1 MVASAPHFFSY
12 VHSGRKAHVSSR
24 DKGFLGVVD
33 LAMNRILRIHN
44 CPSNADLNTSR
55 KAGSKSNQQHRGL
68 LTVPLPKDIQLEVEY
83 DARLVL
89 ETVLTAAGG
98 VVEASVKIVY
108 LGRPE
113 CDCTR
118 MVDRNVNTS
127 ARRERKGIAGGSLGE
142 HHAC

>member
-1 MVASAPHFFSY
+1 MVASAPDFFSY

-24 DKGFLGVVD
+24 DQGFLGVVD

-44 CPSNADLNTSR
+44 CPSNADLDTSR

-89 ETVLTAAGG
+89 ETVLTAACG
-98 VVEASVKIVY
+98 VVE
-108 LGRPE
+108 
-113 CDCTR
+113 
-118 MVDRNVNTS
+118 
-127 ARRERKGIAGGSLGE
+127 
-142 HHAC
+142 